1 MPDHSIRFPNES
13 QEYRNSRNELLAA
26 EANLRK
32 QIEETA
38 ALRRKLP
45 LGGKLKEDYTFEE
58 LGSDGKIKQV
68 KLSDLFEKGKESL
81 VLYSFMFDPS
91 WQTPCTSC
99 NSILDGLNGATPH
112 IQNRVN
118 FAVIAKAPIEK
129 VKEWGSGR
137 GWNRLRLLS
146 SGKNSYNTDYQGENE
161 KKEQMPALNVFRKT
175 GDGIFH
181 FYCTE
186 LLFIPPEKG
195 QEARH
200 VDMIWPIWNMFDMT
214 PEGRGETWHP
224 RHSYE

>member
-1 MPDHSIRFPNES
+1 MPNHSTRFPNETK
-13 QEYRNSRNELLAA
+13 EYRDSRNELLAA

-45 LGGKLKEDYTFEE
+45 LGGKLKENYTFEE
-58 LGSDGKIKQV
+58 LGSDGKIKEI
-68 KLSDLFEKGKESL
+68 KFSDLFEKGKDSL
-81 VLYSFMFDPS
+81 ILYSFMFDPG
-91 WQTPCTSC
+91 WETPCTSC

-118 FAVIAKAPIEK
+118 FAVIAKAPIDK
-129 VKEWGSGR
+129 VKEWGAGR
-137 GWNRLRLLS
+137 NWNRLRLLS
-146 SGKNSYNTDYQGENE
+146 SGKNTYNSDYHGENE

-175 GDGIFH
+175 DDGIFH
-181 FYCTE
+181 SYCTE

-195 QEARH
+195 QDARH

-214 PEGRGETWHP
+214 PEGRGEKWYP

>member
-1 MPDHSIRFPNES
+1 MPNHSIRFPNES

-68 KLSDLFEKGKESL
+68 KLSDLFEKGKDSL

-91 WQTPCTSC
+91 WETPCTSC
-99 NSILDGLNGATPH
+99 NSILDGLNGATSH

-175 GDGIFH
+175 DEGIFH

-186 LLFIPPEKG
+186 LLFIPSEKG